1 MKLFFLNILLSIGNK
16 LDLLC
21 LLFPIA
27 NKWKQ
32 IGQSLSITKADLE
45 NLCAERSSETE
56 RLAGVIQIW
65 FDKKT
70 SPVK

>member
-1 MKLFFLNILLSIGNK
+1 MTIGNK

-32 IGQSLSITKADLE
+32 IGQSLSITKGDLE

-65 FDKKT
+65 FDKKKK
-70 SPVK
+70 VQLNGVL